1 MRQTVGPIEDL
12 KTLVAAARPEIV
24 YTHNPTDRH
33 ETHVAVGL
41 RVIEAL
47 RELPADFRPK
57 HLYGVEDWRDLD
69 WMVEEDKIYFDVSG
83 HDNLAAA
90 LIEVFDSQH
99 CGASGTTRRLPRGG
113 GPTPCTQ
120 DRTRVTTNGR
130 TSSTAWT

>member
-1 MRQTVGPIEDL
+1 M
-12 KTLVAAARPEIV
+12 
-24 YTHNPTDRH
+24 
-33 ETHVAVGL
+33 
-41 RVIEAL
+41 IEAL

-99 CGASGTTRRLPRGG
+99 CGAKRYDLALAARRRANAVYARSHSCDDQWTHVIYGMDM
-113 GPTPCTQ
+113 TPLLTDPSLSITEYTLEYVQ
-120 DRTRVTTNGR
+120 RFSSDIEHRIARVSKR
-130 TSSTAWT
+130 A